1 MCPLNCP
8 YPRAQGTV
16 SVLGPRQLSPGRAA
30 QPPGGLHRQAPPVLR
45 DRVLV
50 SFPNPKSD
58 HLLLLLKARQCSH
71 CPRMTVTPPPGM
83 PCPHSQPHPLRPC
96 PHPPDTPACH
106 VLSPRHS
113 RALLPECLLLP
124 AVSFL
129 DLDTSHA
136 LLSPGTQSV
145 LHLLGKAFPSRKS
158 NSCRH
163 CSSPSRT
170 AGSEHLRMHL
180 CADVSVS
187 LLAGRQTSEQ
197 VHVKNKA
204 QALSQTGF
212 TPVPATHWVFH
223 LLHTTPCCDCNA
235 VSPIGHVLK
244 PNAPCDGT
252 WRWGLWGVLGS

>member
-1 MCPLNCP
+1 MRSTAFCRAQNVISKSGVSIDRVKVILYRLPCLLSGTRQAPASQPVQPMCPLNCP

-113 RALLPECLLLP
+113 RALLPECLLPP

-129 DLDTSHA
+129 DLDTSHV
-136 LLSPGTQSV
+136 LVSPGTQSV

-187 LLAGRQTSEQ
+187 PLAGR
-197 VHVKNKA
+197 
-204 QALSQTGF
+204 
-212 TPVPATHWVFH
+212 
-223 LLHTTPCCDCNA
+223 
-235 VSPIGHVLK
+235 
-244 PNAPCDGT
+244 
-252 WRWGLWGVLGS
+252 